1 PISSVRDSRRRFP
14 PLFHWSAHQ
23 REGRRNA
30 AMLRRRKLF
39 GLLAAAMAVFLAL
52 AMGAIPA
59 ASADACTVT
68 VTLVGGQTL
77 VFNVNVAPGTPISA
91 MGLAITGPVASES
104 EQCAPATSTTP
115 AVSVTTTS
123 TTSTPTT
130 SSTTPTSSTTSNP
143 SPTSTSTSPSHHGS
157 GSSSSTTTTT
167 SSSTTPV
174 PTGNSK

>member
-1 PISSVRDSRRRFP
+1 RSGSVSSVRDCRHRFSP
-14 PLFHWSAHQ
+14 QFHRSAHL
-23 REGRRNA
+23 REGWRSA
-30 AMLRRRKLF
+30 AMLSRRKLL
-39 GLLAAAMAVFLAL
+39 GVLAAAMAVSLAG
-52 AMGAIPA
+52 AMGATPA

-91 MGLAITGPVASES
+91 MGLPITGPVASES

-143 SPTSTSTSPSHHGS
+143 GPTSTS
-157 GSSSSTTTTT
+157 
-167 SSSTTPV
+167 
-174 PTGNSK
+174 